1 MASSPIRKL
10 QELITTTRE
19 NVRRDREARAS
30 YQSLRRELASYGTQR
45 DVDDLL
51 GSIANEEGPEAQQVR
66 EVLLDNLR

>member
-19 NVRRDREARAS
+19 NVRRDREARSS